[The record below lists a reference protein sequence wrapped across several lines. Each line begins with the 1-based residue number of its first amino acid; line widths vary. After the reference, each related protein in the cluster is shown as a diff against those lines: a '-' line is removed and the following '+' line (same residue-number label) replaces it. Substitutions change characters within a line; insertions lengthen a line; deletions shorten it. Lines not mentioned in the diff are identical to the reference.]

1 MSFTQQICV
10 APTLLDY
17 RTATFILAACVLFF
31 LLKKLLFQDLLS
43 FELLDINIV
52 QELEKVP
59 YNSRVGK

>member
-1 MSFTQQICV
+1 MCSVFS
-10 APTLLDY
+10 LK
-17 RTATFILAACVLFF
+17 
-31 LLKKLLFQDLLS
+31 KKLLFQDLLS